1 MQATSIQKSYNNR
14 ILASLAATDL
24 DRLIPHLLP
33 VNLPM
38 NQPLHSPSQTSGNVY
53 FLETGVCSIVAAME
67 DGTTVEVGVIGRD
80 GFVGMAAAL
89 GTSHLPNRC
98 FMQIPGHGFYVK
110 SQILTQQMQESRPL
124 HLCLLRSVQGLLVQ
138 TAQTAA
144 CNRVHELHERL
155 ARWLLMCFDRV
166 QLDEVPITQEFLAM
180 MLGTRRS
187 TVTVAAGILQ
197 KAGLIGFARGHVTIK
212 NHAGLIE
219 AACECYQVVH
229 DEYVRLNL
237 L

>member
-1 MQATSIQKSYNNR
+1 MGSTSIQTLYDNR
-14 ILASLAATDL
+14 ILASLATADI
-24 DRLIPHLLP
+24 DRLAEHLTPLE
-33 VNLPM
+33 LPM
-38 NQPLHSPSQTSGNVY
+38 NYSLQSPNETAGMVY
-53 FLETGVCSIVAAME
+53 FLEDGVCSIVATME
-67 DGTTVEVGVIGRD
+67 NGATVEVGIIGRD
-80 GFVGMAAAL
+80 GFVGMASAL
-89 GTSHLPNRC
+89 GTGHLPNRC
-98 FMQIPGHGFYVK
+98 FMQIPGHGFGVK
-110 SQILTQQMQESRPL
+110 SKVLIQHIQESRQL

-155 ARWLLMCFDRV
+155 ARWLLMCYDRV
-166 QLDEVPITQEFLAM
+166 RVDPVPITQEFLAM

-197 KAGLIGFARGHVTIK
+197 KAGLIAFARGHVTIK
-212 NHAGLIE
+212 DHAGLKE